1 MPGYPVTP
9 ILAIAACL
17 YLIVGLGWSTYL
29 WFAVWVLAVL
39 AFYLL
44 WGRRHS
50 LLARQPE
57 GADAA
62 AGGPAEG
69 PAGGG
74 S

>member
-1 MPGYPVTP
+1 MKQDVYMAVPE
-9 ILAIAACL
+9 LAPRRT
-17 YLIVGLGWSTYL
+17 LGGVI
-29 WFAVWVLAVL
+29 AVWVLAVL

-62 AGGPAEG
+62 AAGAAEG